1 MATST
6 GALPASGSV
15 TASSDPLWEKMWR
28 SAGLQFAGLFVLAY
42 FLYGHQPSMGA
53 SPDTLTAFY
62 SAERLKILIAAVL
75 GGLGI
80 LNLMWFAEALKAVLT
95 DAHQDG
101 WGAAAT
107 ASSAA
112 LGGLWLLLIAVNTA
126 LTLSIAG
133 PANAGLPSLLNDCL
147 WTGVVMSSFP
157 RAMLIMSAAFGLW
170 RAKIISNGLFAI
182 GVAAVI
188 LVLLGGTTWASGG
201 FWAPDG
207 LYSRLVSP
215 IIGLAW
221 LAIVSRVLLTRI
233 PATHGEW

>member
-1 MATST
+1 MTTST
-6 GALPASGSV
+6 SAGPVSAPA
-15 TASSDPLWEKMWR
+15 TASHPLWEKMWR

-42 FLYGHQPSMGA
+42 LLYGHQPSMGA
-53 SPDTLTAFY
+53 SPDVLTAFY
-62 SAERLKILIAAVL
+62 SDERMKILIAAVL

-107 ASSAA
+107 AASAA
-112 LGGLWLLLIAVNTA
+112 LGGLWMLLIAVNTA
-126 LTLSIAG
+126 LAFSIAG
-133 PANAGLPSLLNDCL
+133 PGNPGLASVLNDCL
-147 WTGVVMSSFP
+147 WSGVVMSSFP
-157 RAMLIMSAAFGLW
+157 RAMLTMSAAFGLW
-170 RAKIISNGLFAI
+170 RAKVISNGLFTI

-188 LVLLGGTTWASGG
+188 LVLLGGTTWATGG

-215 IIGLAW
+215 IIGLVW
-221 LAIVSRVLLTRI
+221 LVIVSRILLTRT